1 MNQQQH
7 CITLLWTDTCVLTCI
22 MYCVHVYVEV
32 APTAALFINTSVGLT
47 VRSRREREPWDSLE
61 QRPHKK
67 SLLIYFPPNR
77 KVHAHTWLNHHT
89 STGDGPPLHADETQS
104 QFCRAGPS
112 QARQR
117 KHSVMLH
124 TYTLFNDF
132 CRCAAPDSSSKALSS
147 PLHLQP
153 THSIWPLLAIW
164 AWSNFSFHRVFC
176 GSRGLHMPSCSFPP
190 TYPPHCTPLLFFHS
204 HFSISFP
211 LHLYI
216 CSCLP
221 CLICHSATRS
231 EKRLLDSREVKEA

>member
-1 MNQQQH
+1 MCFSLMGKMNQQQH
-7 CITLLWTDTCVLTCI
+7 CITLFWTHTCVYTCP
-22 MYCVHVYVEV
+22 MSCVHVYVEV

-112 QARQR
+112 QGQQR

-132 CRCAAPDSSSKALSS
+132 CRCAAPDSSSTALSS

-153 THSIWPLLAIW
+153 AHSIWPLSFIKFFISPCFLW
-164 AWSNFSFHRVFC
+164 FAW
-176 GSRGLHMPSCSFPP
+176 
-190 TYPPHCTPLLFFHS
+190 PPHALLLFPTNLPS
-204 HFSISFP
+204 P
-211 LHLYI
+211 LH
-216 CSCLP
+216 SF
-221 CLICHSATRS
+221 A
-231 EKRLLDSREVKEA
+231 LLS